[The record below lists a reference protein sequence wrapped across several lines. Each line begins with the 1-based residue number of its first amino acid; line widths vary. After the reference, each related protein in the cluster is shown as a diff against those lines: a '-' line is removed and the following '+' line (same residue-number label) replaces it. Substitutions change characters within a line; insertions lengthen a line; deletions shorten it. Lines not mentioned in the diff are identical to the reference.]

1 MSELK
6 YPVWICHPCGEKHGN
21 KPVGVATWHENTC
34 DICGNTTEVTE
45 PRDFGHLKDTWEDAA
60 KLAAV
65 TEQRDGLKQAVDCAS
80 DLLSSV
86 TEQRDRLAE
95 ALESIVGESAYEGL
109 PELKQLAIE
118 EALQSL
124 TDQNTQ
130 GDQPTV

>member
-6 YPVWICHPCGEKHGN
+6 YPVWICHPCGVKHGN
-21 KPVGVATWHENTC
+21 KPVGVATWHQGKC

-65 TEQRDGLKQAVDCAS
+65 TEQRDGLKQAVDYAS

-86 TEQRDRLAE
+86 TKQRDRLAE
-95 ALESIVGESAYEGL
+95 AIITHRAKAFPLNGEDYDLEL
-109 PELKQLAIE
+109 WQ
-118 EALQSL
+118 ALQSL
-124 TDQNTQ
+124 TTNAA

>member
-1 MSELK
+1 MR
-6 YPVWICHPCGEKHGN
+6 HGN
-21 KPVGVATWHENTC
+21 KKCGVATWHENTC
-34 DICGNTTEVTE
+34 DICGDTTDVTE

-80 DLLSSV
+80 DLLASV

-95 ALESIVGESAYEGL
+95 AGKDL
-109 PELKQLAIE
+109 LKNLYNINDDGGKIATIRRMK

-124 TDQNTQ
+124 TLNKL
-130 GDQPTV
+130 